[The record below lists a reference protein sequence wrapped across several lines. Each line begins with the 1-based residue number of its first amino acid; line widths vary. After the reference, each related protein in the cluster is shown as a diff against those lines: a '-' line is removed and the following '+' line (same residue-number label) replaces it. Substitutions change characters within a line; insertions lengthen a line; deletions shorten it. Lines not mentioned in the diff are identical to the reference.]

1 FDLLAQTVQECETA
15 GDRQHLVGLG
25 KQALEV
31 CLSVAERLT
40 QERDNVS
47 SSTQTAQTSCYPKRA
62 RRCAMDSL
70 RLWARDGEAVRQAI
84 ELGEI
89 AHIETASE
97 ELTDEFLLF
106 AIESGLLQTWAEAF
120 PDPRQEP
127 EIGMGVILPAHMAAR
142 FAGLYS
148 MRKAGYV
155 LRSARVLGALG
166 YSTEVIEPAQGLSLR
181 GTSDDKLFSGD
192 VVRTL
197 LVQMEQQADL
207 SQAACPLLPPQ
218 EPSVA
223 VKVRE
228 RASRR
233 AVKQAVD
240 AADAEAR
247 AQWVAARLVDWY
259 NQHVGVSM
267 VQYAR
272 LGRGRRI
279 HILDTTHV
287 EVALETGT
295 YECSGVVK
303 NDDGTSSRGY
313 KLATLRT
320 LLDSAG
326 LLTHVALSAIQV
338 HDMALCRPVL
348 EEALVLR
355 SGDLLLEDRGF
366 LDGATLSE
374 LKRTRQVDVIIP
386 LKANMLATQEAIAL
400 AELADQWDAHPSRA
414 EQRIAWVRGVEHMW
428 PECHVPL
435 NACVIRFWHKKKKR
449 LDHLV
454 LVTTDL
460 ELSAT
465 WMVRHYEERPEI
477 EQDYEQMKSGGWQL
491 HKLSSTRYS
500 EIVFYVLT
508 VVLSYSLYH
517 LFANTQAG
525 RRFADQTRQALA
537 FEQLRTQRRP
547 IIVYAGRHFEIFE
560 TLSFVQMV
568 LQLAPPVQEKLR
580 VWLAEHLK
588 QVQKRE

>member
-1 FDLLAQTVQECETA
+1 MESI
-15 GDRQHLVGLG
+15 
-25 KQALEV
+25 K
-31 CLSVAERLT
+31 
-40 QERDNVS
+40 
-47 SSTQTAQTSCYPKRA
+47 
-62 RRCAMDSL
+62 
-70 RLWARDGEAVRQAI
+70 LWARNGAAVRQAI
-84 ELGEI
+84 ELGEM

-106 AIESGLLQTWAEAF
+106 AIDSGLLQSWAGSF
-120 PDPRQEP
+120 PDPRCEP
-127 EIGMGVILPAHMAAR
+127 EIAMGTILPAHIAAR

-166 YSTEVIEPAQGLSLR
+166 YSVEVVAPARGLSLR

-192 VVRTL
+192 VVRKL

-207 SQAACPLLPPQ
+207 SQPARRPPQ

-233 AVKQAVD
+233 AAKHPVD
-240 AADAEAR
+240 EAEAEAR
-247 AQWVAARLVDWY
+247 AHKVAEQLVGWY
-259 NQHVGVSM
+259 NQQVGVSM
-267 VQYAR
+267 LQYAR
-272 LGRGRRI
+272 LGKGRRI

-295 YECSGVVK
+295 YEWSGVVK
-303 NDDGTSSRGY
+303 NDDGTLSRGY

-326 LLTHVALSAIQV
+326 LVTQVAMSAIHV
-338 HDMALCRPVL
+338 HDMALCRPL
-348 EEALVLR
+348 LAEAPVLR
-355 SGDLLLEDRGF
+355 AGDLLLEDRGF
-366 LDGATLSE
+366 IDGATISD
-374 LKRTRQVDVIIP
+374 LKRKRRVDVIIP
-386 LKANMLATQEAIAL
+386 LKANMLATQEAVQL
-400 AELADQWDAHPSRA
+400 ATMADKWHAHPSRA
-414 EQRIAWVRGVEHMW
+414 EQRIALVRDVAHMW
-428 PECHVPL
+428 AECEVPL
-435 NACVIRFWHKKKKR
+435 NACVIRFWNKKKKR
-449 LDHLV
+449 TDHIV

-460 ELSAT
+460 DLHAP
-465 WMVRHYEERPEI
+465 WIVRHYEERPEI

-491 HKLSSTRYS
+491 QKLSSTRYS

-525 RRFADQTRQALA
+525 TRFADKTRQAIA
-537 FEQLRTQRRP
+537 FEQLRTQRTH
-547 IIVYAGRHFEIFE
+547 IIVYAAGYFAIFE

-568 LQLAPPVQEKLR
+568 LQLSPPVQEHLR
-580 VWLAEHLK
+580 TWLAEHLN
-588 QVQKRE
+588 QIPKRE